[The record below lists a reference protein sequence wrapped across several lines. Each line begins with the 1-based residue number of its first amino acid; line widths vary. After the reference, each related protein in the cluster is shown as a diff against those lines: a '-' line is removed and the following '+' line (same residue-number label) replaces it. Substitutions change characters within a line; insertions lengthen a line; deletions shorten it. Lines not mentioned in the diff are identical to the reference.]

1 MSKIGKH
8 RRGII
13 GTILFHGVILLLLFF
28 FGFMTP
34 LPLPQEKGILV
45 DFGNSPTGSGAR
57 EPARKASQAPVRKA
71 EKKKEPV
78 TPPASQPKTHPK
90 PQPQPKSKSTPTEG
104 KEKVLTQ
111 DFEKTASVNSGTK
124 KSQVDKEKKRQE
136 ELARQKKIAEEKAR
150 QEKIAEEKARQAEL
164 ERQRQAELERK
175 RKEEAERKKRAEEQR
190 QIAEINSRAQSAFG
204 GGKTDNGSDSKSQ
217 GVTYGGG
224 NQGSPDGTPGANRY
238 GNGGGNGN
246 TFNLSGRSLQ
256 GGLPKPDFPGNE
268 EGTVVVEITVD
279 KYGKVTQA
287 VPGVKGSNTMNP
299 SLLSAAKKAAMSAR
313 FNTDNNAPAFQK
325 GTITYHFVLD

>member
-1 MSKIGKH
+1 MSNIGKH
-8 RRGII
+8 RRGVL
-13 GTILFHGVILLLLFF
+13 GTILFHGLIILLLLFF
-28 FGFMTP
+28 GFVTP
-34 LPLPQEKGILV
+34 LPLPEEQGILV
-45 DFGNSPTGSGAR
+45 DFGNSATGAGAR
-57 EPARKASQAPVRKA
+57 EPARRADQKPVQKQ

-78 TPPASQPKTHPK
+78 VTPPPVSKPKA
-90 PQPQPKSKSTPTEG
+90 QSKSTPNQG
-104 KEKVLTQ
+104 KKKVLTQ
-111 DFEKTASVNSGTK
+111 DFEESAAVNSGTK
-124 KSQVDKEKKRQE
+124 KSKVGEEKKREE
-136 ELARQKKIAEEKAR
+136 ELARRKKLAEEKAR
-150 QEKIAEEKARQAEL
+150 QEEQERERQAEL
-164 ERQRQAELERK
+164 ERQRKA
-175 RKEEAERKKRAEEQR
+175 EAERKKKEEEQR
-190 QIAEINSRAQSAFG
+190 QITEINSRAQSAFG

-224 NQGSPDGTPGANRY
+224 NQGSPDGSPGVNRY
-238 GNGGGNGN
+238 GNGGGSGN
-246 TFNLSGRSLQ
+246 TYNLSGRSLV

-299 SLLSAAKKAAMSAR
+299 SLLAAAKKAALSAR

>member
-8 RRGII
+8 RRGIV
-13 GTILFHGVILLLLFF
+13 GTILFHGVILLLLLF
-28 FGFMTP
+28 FGFITP
-34 LPLPQEKGILV
+34 LPLPEEKGILV

-57 EPARKASQAPVRKA
+57 EPARRAAQAPVKK
-71 EKKKEPV
+71 EKKKNEPA
-78 TPPASQPKTHPK
+78 TPPVSKPKARPK
-90 PQPQPKSKSTPTEG
+90 PKAQPKSTPDQG
-104 KEKVLTQ
+104 KEKVMTQ
-111 DFEKTASVNSGTK
+111 DFEESAAVNSGTK
-124 KSQVDKEKKRQE
+124 KSKVDEEKKRQE
-136 ELARQKKIAEEKAR
+136 EIARQKKLAEEKAR
-150 QEKIAEEKARQAEL
+150 QEEIEK
-164 ERQRQAELERK
+164 QRQAELERK
-175 RKEEAERKKRAEEQR
+175 RKAEAERKKREEEQR

-224 NQGSPDGTPGANRY
+224 NQGSPDGTPGVNRY

-246 TFNLSGRSLQ
+246 TFNLSGRSLV

-287 VPGVKGSNTMNP
+287 NPGVKGSNTINP
-299 SLLSAAKKAAMSAR
+299 SLLAAAKKAALSAR

>member
-8 RRGII
+8 RRGIF

-34 LPLPQEKGILV
+34 LPLPEEKGILV
-45 DFGNSPTGSGAR
+45 DFGNSATGSGTR
-57 EPARKASQAPVRKA
+57 EPARRAARPPVRKE
-71 EKKKEPV
+71 EKKNEPA
-78 TPPASQPKTHPK
+78 TPPVRPPKAQPK
-90 PQPQPKSKSTPTEG
+90 PQAQPQSTPKQG

-111 DFEKTASVNSGTK
+111 DFEESAAVNSGTN
-124 KSQVDKEKKRQE
+124 KSKVDEEKKKQE
-136 ELARQKKIAEEKAR
+136 ELARQRKIEEEKAR
-150 QEKIAEEKARQAEL
+150 QKRLADEKARREELEKQRQAEL
-164 ERQRQAELERK
+164 ERQRKA
-175 RKEEAERKKRAEEQR
+175 EAERKKRAEEQR
-190 QIAEINSRAQSAFG
+190 KIAEINSRAQSAFG

-224 NQGSPDGTPGANRY
+224 NQGSPDGTPGVNRY
-238 GNGGGNGN
+238 GNGGGSGN
-246 TFNLSGRSLQ
+246 TFNLSGRSLR

-287 VPGVKGSNTMNP
+287 VPGVKGSNTMNS
-299 SLLSAAKKAAMSAR
+299 SLLAAAKKAALSAR
-313 FNTDNNAPAFQK
+313 FNTDENAPAFQK

>member
-1 MSKIGKH
+1 MSNIGKH
-8 RRGII
+8 RRGVL
-13 GTILFHGVILLLLFF
+13 GTILFHGLIILLLLFF
-28 FGFMTP
+28 GFVTP
-34 LPLPQEKGILV
+34 LPLPEEQGILV
-45 DFGNSPTGSGAR
+45 DFGNSATGSGAR
-57 EPARKASQAPVRKA
+57 EPARRAAQVPVKKE

-78 TPPASQPKTHPK
+78 VTPPPVTKPKA
-90 PQPQPKSKSTPTEG
+90 QPKSTPNQG

-111 DFEKTASVNSGTK
+111 DFEESAAVNSGTK
-124 KSQVDKEKKRQE
+124 KSKVDEEKKRQE

-150 QEKIAEEKARQAEL
+150 QEEL
-164 ERQRQAELERK
+164 ERQRQAELERQ
-175 RKEEAERKKRAEEQR
+175 RKAEAERKKKEEEQR
-190 QIAEINSRAQSAFG
+190 QITEINSRAQSAFG

-224 NQGSPDGTPGANRY
+224 NQGSPDGSPGVNRY
-238 GNGGGNGN
+238 GNGGGSGN
-246 TFNLSGRSLQ
+246 TYNLSGRSLV

-299 SLLSAAKKAAMSAR
+299 SLLAAAKKAALSAR
-313 FNTDNNAPAFQK
+313 FNTDNNASAFQK

>member
-1 MSKIGKH
+1 MSYIGEH
-8 RRGII
+8 RRGIM
-13 GTILFHGVILLLLFF
+13 GTILFHGAILLVLFF
-28 FGFMTP
+28 FGFITP
-34 LPLPQEKGILV
+34 LPLPEEKGILV
-45 DFGNSPTGSGAR
+45 DFGNSATGSGAR
-57 EPARKASQAPVRKA
+57 EPARKVAPAPVKKE
-71 EKKKEPV
+71 EKKVEPVV
-78 TPPASQPKTHPK
+78 TPPKVTQPKA
-90 PQPQPKSKSTPTEG
+90 QPKSAPTQG

-111 DFEKTASVNSGTK
+111 DFEESAAVNSGTQ
-124 KSQVDKEKKRQE
+124 KSKVDEEKKRQE

-150 QEKIAEEKARQAEL
+150 QEELEKQRQAEL
-164 ERQRQAELERK
+164 ERQ
-175 RKEEAERKKRAEEQR
+175 RKEEAERKKREEEQR

-224 NQGSPDGTPGANRY
+224 NQGSPDGTPGVNRY
-238 GNGGGNGN
+238 GNGGGSGN
-246 TFNLSGRSLQ
+246 TFNLSGRSLV

-287 VPGVKGSNTMNP
+287 IPGVKGSNTINP
-299 SLLSAAKKAAMSAR
+299 SLLAAAKKAALSAR
-313 FNTDNNAPAFQK
+313 FNTDNNASAFQK